1 MTKLLIIK
9 TEKSAEIKA
18 LLNQKHINY
27 QVIVDE
33 TIQDHNLTEEEVWR
47 CDIRLAN
54 QDKQR
59 NKVISE
65 LDAVSDEDD
74 WEDIKENEWS

>member
-33 TIQDHNLTEEEVWR
+33 TIQDHNLTEEEV
-47 CDIRLAN
+47 
-54 QDKQR
+54 
-59 NKVISE
+59 
-65 LDAVSDEDD
+65 
-74 WEDIKENEWS
+74 